1 MLDEPTEGIQP
12 PLPNY
17 FQIADLFAE
26 EIAKR
31 SKLLAT
37 GAPPSYRRVARQ

>member
-1 MLDEPTEGIQP
+1 LAD
-12 PLPNY
+12 Y

-26 EIAKR
+26 EIGKR

-37 GAPPSYRRVARQ
+37 GAPPSYRRIAR